1 MILVKTKEERRDVNM
16 QCKKKKSNNNINNN
30 SEKMRKER
38 SRGEGESEK
47 KRLEFFPHHPMCTGK
62 IKEIRRSSVGSKCA

>member
-1 MILVKTKEERRDVNM
+1 M
-16 QCKKKKSNNNINNN
+16 QCKKRKATIILIITV
-30 SEKMRKER
+30 EKNEKRGVER
-38 SRGEGESEK
+38 RRRVRK